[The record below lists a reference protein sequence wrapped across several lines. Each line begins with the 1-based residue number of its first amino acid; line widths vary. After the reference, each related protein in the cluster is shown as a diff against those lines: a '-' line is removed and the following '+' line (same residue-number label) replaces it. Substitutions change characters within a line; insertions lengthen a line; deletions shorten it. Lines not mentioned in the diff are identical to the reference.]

1 MNRARFLEAAEAEFL
16 KEVQYYAEVQAKGAE
31 RFRMAVEEA
40 PVRALAFP
48 MAGQPYRSKTRRVFV
63 RGYPFFLVYRP
74 GTEGVAILAVV
85 HEARRPG
92 YWLSRAR

>member
-1 MNRARFLEAAEAEFL
+1 MNRARFLEQAEAEFL
-16 KEVQYYAEVQAKGAE
+16 KEVQYYADVQTKGTE

-40 PVRALAFP
+40 AARALAFP

-63 RGYPFFLVYRP
+63 KGYPFFLVYRP
-74 GTEGVAILAVV
+74 ETEGVVILAVV

-92 YWLSRAR
+92 YWLTRAR

>member
-1 MNRARFLEAAEAEFL
+1 VNRARFLEEAEAEFL
-16 KEVQYYAEVQAKGAE
+16 EEVRYYAGVQAKGAE

-40 PVRALAFP
+40 AARALAFP

-63 RGYPFFLVYRP
+63 KGYPFFLVYRP
-74 GTEGVAILAVV
+74 ETEGVAILAVV

-92 YWLSRAR
+92 YWSTRTR

>member
-1 MNRARFLEAAEAEFL
+1 MSRARFLEEAEAEFL
-16 KEVQYYAEVQAKGAE
+16 KEVQHYADVQAKGAE

-40 PVRALAFP
+40 AVRALAFP
-48 MAGQPYRSKTRRVFV
+48 MAGQPYHSNTRRVFV

-74 GTEGVAILAVV
+74 ETEGIAILAVV

-92 YWLSRAR
+92 YWLSRVR